1 MKNKYLIVLAAVA
14 MTALSAEQSAVA
26 KSDARVAQALSL
38 SAEEQAFAAK
48 LGETTRQAFALMSVD
63 LRHEVLALMK
73 NPALTADAAVEQ
85 VMKDH
90 PASSIKVE
98 VNTK

>member
-1 MKNKYLIVLAAVA
+1 MIAALAITAVNA
-14 MTALSAEQSAVA
+14 NQPASVKAESHAV
-26 KSDARVAQALSL
+26 SL

-48 LGETTRQAFALMSVD
+48 LGETTRQAFSLMSSD
-63 LRHEVLALMK
+63 LRHEALSLMK

-90 PASSIKVE
+90 PTSSIKVE